1 MIFKRPI
8 SLLRRYPHRIE
19 VREPRMFRAVL
30 SCVALL
36 AAAASLV
43 LSAQEVRAQQFIR
56 LEGKDLATVL
66 ELGEE
71 NHAIGPVAKEV
82 RAMMTTGGNTVITSI
97 AFSPDSKTLTGGHRN
112 HDILIYPVDSVLRA
126 AR

>member
-1 MIFKRPI
+1 
-8 SLLRRYPHRIE
+8 
-19 VREPRMFRAVL
+19 MFRAVL

-66 ELGEE
+66 DLGEE

-82 RAMMTTGGNTVITSI
+82 SDRA
-97 AFSPDSKTLTGGHRN
+97 
-112 HDILIYPVDSVLRA
+112 LRT